1 MVMQTKTIKARYR
14 NGILEPLEKIDM
26 PEGSEIDLSIE
37 VIPIS
42 AQSELSKEEKKKL
55 IRKLCGSA
63 KGLWG
68 KTAEEIDAYIKSERE
83 SWE

>member
-1 MVMQTKTIKARYR
+1 MPTKTIKARYR
-14 NGILEPLEKIDM
+14 NGILETLEKIDM

-68 KTAEEIDAYIKSERE
+68 ETAEEIDAYIKSERE